1 MSLIKA
7 VGRAARA
14 SSLYGLVQ
22 RRVGLAPLALVVA
35 ATLVAACGSSGSSKP
50 AYCSKI
56 SDLKSSVADL
66 GKVKPVQ
73 NGASAVTSALDKVK
87 SNADA
92 AVAAAK
98 SDFPSETS
106 ALRSAIDNLEKSA
119 QRLKSSPVATITAL
133 PGQIQAAVSAVTNL
147 KSATS
152 SKCG

>member
-1 MSLIKA
+1 MTSPETWIG
-7 VGRAARA
+7 VPCPT
-14 SSLYGLVQ
+14 SGLREECHEPDQ
-22 RRVGLAPLALVVA
+22 DRRQSRPRKKV
-35 ATLVAACGSSGSSKP
+35 
-50 AYCSKI
+50 

-66 GKVKPVQ
+66 AKVKPVQ
-73 NGASAVTSALDKVK
+73 NGASAVTSALDKVQ

-106 ALRSAIDNLEKSA
+106 AVRSARDNLEKVA

-133 PGQIQAAVSAVTNL
+133 PGQIQAAVTAVTNL
-147 KSATS
+147 EGATS